1 MTTPMV
7 SVVGWH
13 NAGKTL
19 FIERLVVELRSRGL
33 RVATIKHS
41 RGEFEMDHP
50 GTDTWRFAQAGSE
63 AVAISGGGRLA
74 LLQNRAQ
81 DATLDE
87 IVALLPRGLDLIL
100 VEGFKRL
107 PLPKI
112 EVTRAGVGEGRIGIG
127 SDLLALV
134 TDDAPVGGCTVHG
147 LPCFRP
153 DDASGVAA
161 LLRARGLLR

>member
-1 MTTPMV
+1 MEVTGV
-7 SVVGWH
+7 
-13 NAGKTL
+13 NQGK
-19 FIERLVVELRSRGL
+19 I
-33 RVATIKHS
+33 
-41 RGEFEMDHP
+41 D
-50 GTDTWRFAQAGSE
+50 GSC
-63 AVAISGGGRLA
+63 VQKGRE
-74 LLQNRAQ
+74 N
-81 DATLDE
+81 T
-87 IVALLPRGLDLIL
+87 IL

-134 TDDAPVGGCTVHG
+134 TEDAPLGGCTVHG